1 MSGVLDIVLAGKEF
15 ARSRQIFWRTSPAQ
29 FLARTFPLFDWRFL
43 TNLAGRTCLDLAGTM
58 NTLWIWREAK
68 ISMINITHPHH
79 HSISMPHTMTLHEL
93 SHPQALTS
101 VLSTHPHSLI
111 LLQRCLVRLAQ
122 GIEASAGG
130 TRGVVQRGRRPPVP
144 IRTSMSLVWHYLPTC
159 PW

>member
-1 MSGVLDIVLAGKEF
+1 MAGKEF

-68 ISMINITHPHH
+68 ISMINITHH
-79 HSISMPHTMTLHEL
+79 HSILCH
-93 SHPQALTS
+93 SHPQALAS